1 MGDQIVGHDVRLQR
15 ETGGHPAVVGAFL
28 VHDGVI
34 AKVEAQPAIGFRHQH
49 RLGHRRRPA
58 RPHQNLEHRIQRA
71 AVRGAAGDDRLDILG
86 CLAKGRRRHAD
97 LVALHPVDVALQRVD
112 LAVVGEHPEGLG
124 QPPLREGVGA
134 VTLVINRKSG
144 LEPLIHQIGVEGG
157 DLFGQHHALV
167 DDRPAGQGAQIHA
180 LNPGGIGGFLNPAA
194 DDVKLTLKLLLI
206 DVLFTAD
213 KDLLNLGTRRIGLV
227 AQNARV
233 HGHMPPAMGPQG
245 PPPVRPIRIAFA
257 PALAGRHMT
266 LTPTEIRALRAAG
279 YTIEELELAGL
290 SKMGERGPI
299 DKFRNRLTW
308 PIRDISGDVVG
319 FGARK
324 LASDEEDQ
332 GPKYLNTSETPI
344 YKKSQVLY
352 GLDMAKKEIAK
363 KRQVVIVEGYT
374 DVMAAH
380 LAGITTAVAT
390 CGTAFGAE
398 HIRIIR
404 RLLMDDDAFR
414 GEVIFTF
421 DGDAAGQKAA
431 MRAFSEDQKFVTQ
444 TFVAVE
450 PDGLDPCD
458 LRQHKGDLALR
469 DLIAR
474 RVPLF
479 EFAIRA
485 ELAHHKLDTA
495 EGRVNALNAAAPL
508 VAQIRD
514 KSLRPEYTRLLAG
527 WLGVEV
533 EIVTRAVAQ
542 GAKAAP
548 QQSRQQVEEVPA
560 QPNFRPDPNEAR
572 LILEREVLKSRLQ
585 EPQLFEGELWSSI
598 EPGAFTHPA
607 YSAMRTAIDA
617 HEKISPEVI
626 TDENLRALFTELTV
640 EPIRADGKPTQLYV
654 ASIVARLREVAI
666 SRSIADLKSSLQRL
680 NPVENEIEYNAA
692 FAQLVAL
699 ESARRSLHDLA
710 LGSL

>member
-1 MGDQIVGHDVRLQR
+1 MAGRIKDEDV
-15 ETGGHPAVVGAFL
+15 
-28 VHDGVI
+28 
-34 AKVEAQPAIGFRHQH
+34 QH
-49 RLGHRRRPA
+49 IRDHAP
-58 RPHQNLEHRIQRA
+58 I
-71 AVRGAAGDDRLDILG
+71 DD
-86 CLAKGRRRHAD
+86 
-97 LVALHPVDVALQRVD
+97 
-112 LAVVGEHPEGLG
+112 VVGEYVQLKSAGGGQKKGLCPFHDEKSPSFHVTPSKG
-124 QPPLREGVGA
+124 YFHCFGCQTGGDVIAFLMKIDHLTFTETIERLADRIGYTLRYEESGSAPSGPSVNRSRLVAANALAATFFQEQLNTSPDAAHGRDLLTKRGFDKNACQTFGVGYA
-134 VTLVINRKSG
+134 PDSW
-144 LEPLIHQIGVEGG
+144 
-157 DLFGQHHALV
+157 DS
-167 DDRPAGQGAQIHA
+167 
-180 LNPGGIGGFLNPAA
+180 
-194 DDVKLTLKLLLI
+194 LTKY
-206 DVLFTAD
+206 
-213 KDLLNLGTRRIGLV
+213 
-227 AQNARV
+227 
-233 HGHMPPAMGPQG
+233 
-245 PPPVRPIRIAFA
+245 
-257 PALAGRHMT
+257 
-266 LTPTEIRALRAAG
+266 LRAAG

-374 DVMAAH
+374 DVMAAQ

-458 LRQHKGDLALR
+458 LRQIKGDLALR
-469 DLIAR
+469 DLIAK

-479 EFAIRA
+479 EFAIRT
-485 ELAHHKLDTA
+485 ELKLHNLTTA
-495 EGRVNALNAAAPL
+495 EGRVNALNATAPL

-514 KSLRPEYTRLLAG
+514 KSLRPEYSRLLAG
-527 WLGVEV
+527 WLGIEV
-533 EIVTRAVAQ
+533 EIVTSAVSQ
-542 GAKAAP
+542 GARRSAPAAAAAETEGDQVDQSWRPHP
-548 QQSRQQVEEVPA
+548 QEP
-560 QPNFRPDPNEAR
+560 R
-572 LILEREVLKSRLQ
+572 LLLEREVLKARLQ
-585 EPQLFEGELWSSI
+585 MPDLVTTWSEI
-598 EPGAFTHPA
+598 EEAAFTHPA
-607 YSAMRTAIDA
+607 YVEMKRVIDA
-617 HEKISPEVI
+617 HASTTIQIEEIS
-626 TDENLRALFTELTV
+626 DERMKTIFTELTV
-640 EPIRADGKPTQLYV
+640 EPIRSDGEVSARYIE
-654 ASIVARLREVAI
+654 SIVARLREVGI
-666 SRSIADLKSSLQRL
+666 SRAIADLKSNLQRL
-680 NPVENEIEYNAA
+680 NPVENPEEYNAA
-692 FAQLVAL
+692 FSSLVAL
-699 ESARRSLHDLA
+699 EATRRGLHDLA
-710 LGSL
+710 IGSL

>member
-1 MGDQIVGHDVRLQR
+1 MAGRIKDEDV
-15 ETGGHPAVVGAFL
+15 
-28 VHDGVI
+28 
-34 AKVEAQPAIGFRHQH
+34 QH
-49 RLGHRRRPA
+49 IRDHAP
-58 RPHQNLEHRIQRA
+58 I
-71 AVRGAAGDDRLDILG
+71 DD
-86 CLAKGRRRHAD
+86 
-97 LVALHPVDVALQRVD
+97 
-112 LAVVGEHPEGLG
+112 VVGEYVQLKSAGGGQKKGLCPFHDEKSPSFHVTPSKG
-124 QPPLREGVGA
+124 YFHCFGCQTGGDVIAFLMKIDHLSFTETIERLADRIGYTLRYEESGSAPSGPSVNRSRLVAANALAATYFQEQLNTSPDAAHGRDLLTKRGFDKNACQTFGVGYA
-134 VTLVINRKSG
+134 PDSW
-144 LEPLIHQIGVEGG
+144 
-157 DLFGQHHALV
+157 DS
-167 DDRPAGQGAQIHA
+167 
-180 LNPGGIGGFLNPAA
+180 
-194 DDVKLTLKLLLI
+194 LTKY
-206 DVLFTAD
+206 
-213 KDLLNLGTRRIGLV
+213 
-227 AQNARV
+227 
-233 HGHMPPAMGPQG
+233 
-245 PPPVRPIRIAFA
+245 
-257 PALAGRHMT
+257 
-266 LTPTEIRALRAAG
+266 LRGAG

-458 LRQHKGDLALR
+458 LRQIKGDLALR
-469 DLIAR
+469 DLIAK

-479 EFAIRA
+479 EFAIRT
-485 ELAHHKLDTA
+485 ELKLHNLTTA
-495 EGRVNALNAAAPL
+495 EGRVNALNATAPL

-514 KSLRPEYTRLLAG
+514 KSLRPEYSRLLAG
-527 WLGVEV
+527 WLGIEV
-533 EIVTRAVAQ
+533 EIVTSAVSQ
-542 GAKAAP
+542 GARRSAPVSAPAATENEGDQVDQSWRPHP
-548 QQSRQQVEEVPA
+548 QEP
-560 QPNFRPDPNEAR
+560 R
-572 LILEREVLKSRLQ
+572 LLLEREVLKARLQ
-585 EPQLFEGELWSSI
+585 MPDLVTTWSEI
-598 EPGAFTHPA
+598 EEAAFTHPA
-607 YSAMRTAIDA
+607 YVEMKRVIDA
-617 HEKISPEVI
+617 HASSTIHIDEIS
-626 TDENLRALFTELTV
+626 DERMKTIFTELTV
-640 EPIRADGKPTQLYV
+640 EPIRSDGEVSARYIE
-654 ASIVARLREVAI
+654 SIVARLREVGI
-666 SRSIADLKSSLQRL
+666 SRAIADLKSNLQRL
-680 NPVENEIEYNAA
+680 NPVENPEEYNAS
-692 FAQLVAL
+692 FASLVAL
-699 ESARRSLHDLA
+699 ETTRRGLHDLA
-710 LGSL
+710 VGSL

>member
-1 MGDQIVGHDVRLQR
+1 MAGRIKDEDV
-15 ETGGHPAVVGAFL
+15 
-28 VHDGVI
+28 
-34 AKVEAQPAIGFRHQH
+34 QH
-49 RLGHRRRPA
+49 IRDHAP
-58 RPHQNLEHRIQRA
+58 I
-71 AVRGAAGDDRLDILG
+71 DD
-86 CLAKGRRRHAD
+86 
-97 LVALHPVDVALQRVD
+97 
-112 LAVVGEHPEGLG
+112 VVGEYVQLKSAGGGQKKGLCPFHDEKSPSFHVTPSKG
-124 QPPLREGVGA
+124 YFHCFGCQTGGDVIAFLMKIDHLTFTETIERLADRIGYTLRYEESGSAPSGPSVNRSRLVAANALAATFFQEQLNTSPDAAHGRDLLTKRGFDKSACETFGVGYA
-134 VTLVINRKSG
+134 PDSW
-144 LEPLIHQIGVEGG
+144 
-157 DLFGQHHALV
+157 DS
-167 DDRPAGQGAQIHA
+167 
-180 LNPGGIGGFLNPAA
+180 
-194 DDVKLTLKLLLI
+194 LTK
-206 DVLFTAD
+206 
-213 KDLLNLGTRRIGLV
+213 
-227 AQNARV
+227 
-233 HGHMPPAMGPQG
+233 H
-245 PPPVRPIRIAFA
+245 
-257 PALAGRHMT
+257 
-266 LTPTEIRALRAAG
+266 LRAAG

-458 LRQHKGDLALR
+458 LRQIKGDLALR
-469 DLIAR
+469 DLIAK

-479 EFAIRA
+479 EFAIRT
-485 ELAHHKLDTA
+485 ELKLHNLATA
-495 EGRVNALNAAAPL
+495 EGRVNALNATAPL

-514 KSLRPEYTRLLAG
+514 KSLRPEYSRLLAG
-527 WLGVEV
+527 WLGIEV
-533 EIVTRAVAQ
+533 EIVTSAVSQ
-542 GAKAAP
+542 GARRSVTTAVQSDEDQVDQSWRPHP
-548 QQSRQQVEEVPA
+548 QEP
-560 QPNFRPDPNEAR
+560 R
-572 LILEREVLKSRLQ
+572 LLLEREVLKARLQ
-585 EPQLFEGELWSSI
+585 MPDLVTAWSEI
-598 EPGAFTHPA
+598 EEAAFTHPA
-607 YSAMRTAIDA
+607 YVEMKRVIDTHA
-617 HEKISPEVI
+617 SSTIQIDEIS
-626 TDENLRALFTELTV
+626 DERMKTLFTELTV
-640 EPIRADGKPTQLYV
+640 EPIRSDGEVSARYIE
-654 ASIVARLREVAI
+654 SIVARLREVGI
-666 SRSIADLKSSLQRL
+666 SRAIADLKSNLQRL
-680 NPVENEIEYNAA
+680 NPVENPDEYNAA
-692 FAQLVAL
+692 FASLVAL
-699 ESARRSLHDLA
+699 ETTRRGLHDLA
-710 LGSL
+710 IGSL

>member
-1 MGDQIVGHDVRLQR
+1 MAGRIKDEDV
-15 ETGGHPAVVGAFL
+15 
-28 VHDGVI
+28 
-34 AKVEAQPAIGFRHQH
+34 QH
-49 RLGHRRRPA
+49 IRDHAP
-58 RPHQNLEHRIQRA
+58 I
-71 AVRGAAGDDRLDILG
+71 DD
-86 CLAKGRRRHAD
+86 
-97 LVALHPVDVALQRVD
+97 
-112 LAVVGEHPEGLG
+112 VVGEYVQLKSAGGGQKKGLCPFHDEKSPSFHVTPSKG
-124 QPPLREGVGA
+124 YFHCFGCQTGGDVIAFLMKIDHLTFTETIERLADRIGYTLRYEESGSAPSGPSVNRSRLVAANALAATFFQEQLNTSPDAAHGRDLLTKRGFDKNACQTFGVGYA
-134 VTLVINRKSG
+134 PDSW
-144 LEPLIHQIGVEGG
+144 
-157 DLFGQHHALV
+157 DS
-167 DDRPAGQGAQIHA
+167 
-180 LNPGGIGGFLNPAA
+180 
-194 DDVKLTLKLLLI
+194 LTKY
-206 DVLFTAD
+206 
-213 KDLLNLGTRRIGLV
+213 
-227 AQNARV
+227 
-233 HGHMPPAMGPQG
+233 
-245 PPPVRPIRIAFA
+245 
-257 PALAGRHMT
+257 
-266 LTPTEIRALRAAG
+266 LRAAG

-374 DVMAAH
+374 DVMAAQ

-458 LRQHKGDLALR
+458 LRQIKGYLALR
-469 DLIAR
+469 DLIAK

-479 EFAIRA
+479 EFAIRT
-485 ELAHHKLDTA
+485 ELKLHNLTTA
-495 EGRVNALNAAAPL
+495 EGRVNALNATAPL

-514 KSLRPEYTRLLAG
+514 KSLRPEYSRLLAG
-527 WLGVEV
+527 WLGIEV
-533 EIVTRAVAQ
+533 EIVTSAVSQ
-542 GAKAAP
+542 GARRSAPAAAAAETEGDQVDQSWRPHP
-548 QQSRQQVEEVPA
+548 QEP
-560 QPNFRPDPNEAR
+560 R
-572 LILEREVLKSRLQ
+572 LLLEREVLKARLQ
-585 EPQLFEGELWSSI
+585 MPDLVTTWSEI
-598 EPGAFTHPA
+598 EEAAFTHPA
-607 YSAMRTAIDA
+607 YVEMKRVIDA
-617 HEKISPEVI
+617 HASTTIQIDEIS
-626 TDENLRALFTELTV
+626 DERMKTIFTELTV
-640 EPIRADGKPTQLYV
+640 EPIRSDGEVSARYIE
-654 ASIVARLREVAI
+654 SIVARLREVGI
-666 SRSIADLKSSLQRL
+666 SRAIADLKSNLQRL
-680 NPVENEIEYNAA
+680 NPVENPEEYNAA
-692 FAQLVAL
+692 FSSLVAL
-699 ESARRSLHDLA
+699 EATRRGLHDLA
-710 LGSL
+710 IGSL

>member
-1 MGDQIVGHDVRLQR
+1 MAGRIKDEDV
-15 ETGGHPAVVGAFL
+15 
-28 VHDGVI
+28 
-34 AKVEAQPAIGFRHQH
+34 QH
-49 RLGHRRRPA
+49 IRDHAP
-58 RPHQNLEHRIQRA
+58 I
-71 AVRGAAGDDRLDILG
+71 DD
-86 CLAKGRRRHAD
+86 
-97 LVALHPVDVALQRVD
+97 
-112 LAVVGEHPEGLG
+112 VVGEYVQLKSAGGGQKKGLCPFHDEKSPSFHVTPSKG
-124 QPPLREGVGA
+124 YFHCFGCQTGGDVIAFLMKIDHLTFTETIERLADRIGYTLRYEESGGAPSGPSVNRSRLVAANALAATFFQEQLNTSPDAAHGRDLLTKRGFDKNACQTFGVGYA
-134 VTLVINRKSG
+134 PDSW
-144 LEPLIHQIGVEGG
+144 
-157 DLFGQHHALV
+157 DALTK
-167 DDRPAGQGAQIHA
+167 H
-180 LNPGGIGGFLNPAA
+180 
-194 DDVKLTLKLLLI
+194 
-206 DVLFTAD
+206 
-213 KDLLNLGTRRIGLV
+213 
-227 AQNARV
+227 
-233 HGHMPPAMGPQG
+233 
-245 PPPVRPIRIAFA
+245 
-257 PALAGRHMT
+257 
-266 LTPTEIRALRAAG
+266 LRAAG

-431 MRAFSEDQKFVTQ
+431 MRAFGEDQKFVTQ

-458 LRQHKGDLALR
+458 LRQIKGDLALR
-469 DLIAR
+469 DLIAK

-479 EFAIRA
+479 EFAIRT
-485 ELAHHKLDTA
+485 ELKLHNLTTA
-495 EGRVNALNAAAPL
+495 EGRVNALNATAPL

-514 KSLRPEYTRLLAG
+514 KSLRPEYSRLLAG
-527 WLGVEV
+527 WLGIEV
-533 EIVTRAVAQ
+533 EIVTSAVSQ
-542 GAKAAP
+542 GARRNAP
-548 QQSRQQVEEVPA
+548 VTAVQSDEDQVD
-560 QPNFRPDPNEAR
+560 QSWRPHPQEPR
-572 LILEREVLKSRLQ
+572 LLLEREVLKARLQ
-585 EPQLFEGELWSSI
+585 MPDLVTTWSEI
-598 EPGAFTHPA
+598 EAAAFTHPA
-607 YSAMRTAIDA
+607 YVEMKRVIDA
-617 HEKISPEVI
+617 HASSTIQIDEIS
-626 TDENLRALFTELTV
+626 DERMKTLFTELTV
-640 EPIRADGKPTQLYV
+640 EPIRSDGEVSARYIE
-654 ASIVARLREVAI
+654 SIVARVREVGI
-666 SRSIADLKSSLQRL
+666 SRAIADLKSNLQRL
-680 NPVENEIEYNAA
+680 NPVENPDEYNAA
-692 FAQLVAL
+692 FSSLVAL
-699 ESARRSLHDLA
+699 EATRRGLHDLA
-710 LGSL
+710 IGSL